1 MKQTLYITLILLLT
15 SITINAQTTT
25 QPAPATIKFSGFVR
39 NDIFFNTRQTVAARE
54 GAFLLWPEKIN
65 YDMLGEDINAR
76 SDFNIMAIIT
86 RMTVSVTGPEALGAK
101 TSALIETDFFGQAN
115 DNISLIRLR
124 HALIKFNWNRL
135 ELMIGQY
142 WNPLFVVGN
151 TPSTVS
157 FNAGTPFN
165 SFARNPQLRLT
176 ASLGHFTLIGAALS
190 QRDHSSYAS
199 PGAGTAATA
208 SPAYLRNSLMPDMHL
223 QLHLENSNESNV
235 RIGIG
240 AGGAYKRIVPR
251 LTARILPPAANM
263 VVVDEHV
270 DGFTGIIFGRLI
282 SKSIS
287 LRMYARYGENIS
299 DLLAPGG
306 YAALTPANPL
316 NPELN
321 YVPLRSKS
329 YWLDFGTNGKKF
341 QAGVFTGY
349 FINKGSGK
357 TVIDPDLIFGRATD
371 ISSLF
376 RVSPRLVF
384 ISGKVSISA
393 EVEYMKANFG
403 LATFSDNA
411 LPLNVRPVENVRIV
425 STVVYNF

>member
-1 MKQTLYITLILLLT
+1 MKQTLYIALILSLT
-15 SITINAQTTT
+15 SFSINAQTNV
-25 QPAPATIKFSGFVR
+25 ATGPVTINISGFVR
-39 NDIFFNTRQTVAARE
+39 NDIFFNTRQTVTARE
-54 GAFLLWPEKIN
+54 GAYLLWPEKMS
-65 YDMLGEDINAR
+65 YDLMGKDINAR
-76 SDFNIMAIIT
+76 PDFNIMAILT
-86 RMTVSVTGPEALGAK
+86 RMSAAITGPDALGAE

-115 DNISLIRLR
+115 DNIGQLRLR
-124 HALIKFNWNRL
+124 HALVKFNWTNL

-142 WNPLFVVGN
+142 WNPMFVVGN
-151 TPSTVS
+151 TPATVS
-157 FNAGTPFN
+157 INSGTPFN

-176 ASLGHFTLIGAALS
+176 ASLGHFTIVGAVLS
-190 QRDHSSYAS
+190 QRDYSSYAS

-208 SPAYLRNSLMPDMHL
+208 SPVYLKNSLMPDMHL
-223 QLHLENSNESNV
+223 QLHLENSKESNV

-251 LTARILPPAANM
+251 LTARLLPPTTNM
-263 VVVDEHV
+263 VVDEHV

-282 SKSIS
+282 SESIS

-306 YAALTPANPL
+306 YAALRPADL
-316 NPELN
+316 FNPELN

-341 QAGVFTGY
+341 QTGIFTGY

-357 TVIDPDLIFGRATD
+357 TVIDPDLVFGRSTD

-376 RVSPRLVF
+376 RISPRLVF
-384 ISGKVSISA
+384 ISGKVRISA

-403 LATFSDNA
+403 LATYSDNA
-411 LPLNVRPVENVRIV
+411 LPLNVRPVENIRIV